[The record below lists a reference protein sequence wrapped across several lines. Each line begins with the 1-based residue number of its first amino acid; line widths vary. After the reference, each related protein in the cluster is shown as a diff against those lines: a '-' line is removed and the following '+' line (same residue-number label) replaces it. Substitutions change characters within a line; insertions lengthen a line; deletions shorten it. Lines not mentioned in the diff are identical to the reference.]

1 MKELYSR
8 IDKDNSGCLD
18 LKEVLL
24 FMKALTDDL
33 SEENITAIF
42 QNLDLDQSDS
52 IDFDEFMVDTT
63 MKSTV
68 LSIFFRISRN
78 CSSRFPVPVGSPW
91 ITPTEMRLRN
101 PKSKICST

>member
-18 LKEVLL
+18 LKEVVL

-42 QNLDLDQSDS
+42 ENLDTDQSDS
-52 IDFDEFMVDTT
+52 IDFDEFMVATT
-63 MKSTV
+63 M
-68 LSIFFRISRN
+68 ISRYFTLIVDELLEN
-78 CSSRFPVPVGSPW
+78 V
-91 ITPTEMRLRN
+91 
-101 PKSKICST
+101 

>member
-1 MKELYSR
+1 MRELYSR

-42 QNLDLDQSDS
+42 QNLDMDQSDS

-63 MKSTV
+63 M
-68 LSIFFRISRN
+68 ISDI
-78 CSSRFPVPVGSPW
+78 SV
-91 ITPTEMRLRN
+91 
-101 PKSKICST
+101 

>member
-8 IDKDNSGCLD
+8 IDKDNSGGLD

-42 QNLDLDQSDS
+42 ENLDMDQSNT
-52 IDFDEFMVDTT
+52 IDFEEFMVDTT
-63 MKSTV
+63 M
-68 LSIFFRISRN
+68 ISDD
-78 CSSRFPVPVGSPW
+78 SV
-91 ITPTEMRLRN
+91 
-101 PKSKICST
+101 

>member
-42 QNLDLDQSDS
+42 QNLDMDQSDS
-52 IDFDEFMVDTT
+52 IDFDEFMVGTT
-63 MKSTV
+63 MIPD
-68 LSIFFRISRN
+68 LSLLIVDELLEI
-78 CSSRFPVPVGSPW
+78 V
-91 ITPTEMRLRN
+91 
-101 PKSKICST
+101 

>member
-42 QNLDLDQSDS
+42 ENLDTDMSDS
-52 IDFDEFMVDTT
+52 IDFDEFMVATT
-63 MKSTV
+63 M
-68 LSIFFRISRN
+68 ISD
-78 CSSRFPVPVGSPW
+78 
-91 ITPTEMRLRN
+91 ILL
-101 PKSKICST
+101 

>member
-8 IDKDNSGCLD
+8 IDKDNSGGLD

-42 QNLDLDQSDS
+42 ENLDIDLSGT
-52 IDFDEFMVDTT
+52 IDFEEFMVDTT
-63 MKSTV
+63 M
-68 LSIFFRISRN
+68 ISDITHSN
-78 CSSRFPVPVGSPW
+78 C
-91 ITPTEMRLRN
+91 
-101 PKSKICST
+101 

>member
-8 IDKDNSGCLD
+8 IDKDNSGTLE

-42 QNLDLDQSDS
+42 QNLDMDQSDS

-63 MKSTV
+63 MIPD
-68 LSIFFRISRN
+68 LSLLIVDELLEI
-78 CSSRFPVPVGSPW
+78 V
-91 ITPTEMRLRN
+91 
-101 PKSKICST
+101 

>member
-18 LKEVLL
+18 LKEVVL

-42 QNLDLDQSDS
+42 ENLDTDMSDS
-52 IDFDEFMVDTT
+52 IDFDEFMVATT
-63 MKSTV
+63 M
-68 LSIFFRISRN
+68 ISDI
-78 CSSRFPVPVGSPW
+78 S
-91 ITPTEMRLRN
+91 L
-101 PKSKICST
+101 

>member
-1 MKELYSR
+1 MRELYSR

-42 QNLDLDQSDS
+42 ENLDLDQSDS
-52 IDFDEFMVDTT
+52 IDFDEFMVETT
-63 MKSTV
+63 M
-68 LSIFFRISRN
+68 ISDH
-78 CSSRFPVPVGSPW
+78 S
-91 ITPTEMRLRN
+91 L
-101 PKSKICST
+101 

>member
-18 LKEVLL
+18 LKEVVL

-42 QNLDLDQSDS
+42 DNLDTDQSDS
-52 IDFDEFMVDTT
+52 IDFDEFMVATT
-63 MKSTV
+63 M
-68 LSIFFRISRN
+68 ISDI
-78 CSSRFPVPVGSPW
+78 S
-91 ITPTEMRLRN
+91 L
-101 PKSKICST
+101 

>member
-1 MKELYSR
+1 MRELYSR

-42 QNLDLDQSDS
+42 QNLDMDQSDS

-63 MKSTV
+63 M
-68 LSIFFRISRN
+68 ISDI
-78 CSSRFPVPVGSPW
+78 S
-91 ITPTEMRLRN
+91 L
-101 PKSKICST
+101 